1 MNCRQVEP
9 WLVDF
14 ARGIAAAD
22 DAAADAQHHL
32 AACAHCAARLTAE
45 QRLSAAFSA
54 VVQADAEAAAPAHV
68 EAMLRAAFRTQIDNE
83 QTQTTR
89 ASVLAPRGS
98 LASAL
103 WTRRTWAALVVAG
116 VVALLVVAVVRLRF
130 TPSRPVAR
138 TVAHNQSHEP
148 VAPSSQPLRPPAHE
162 QQAEQLDVSA
172 SSALPDESRRGVR
185 LKATRVRR
193 GTQAHEHEAAP
204 ASVGS
209 VGEMLVVARAPA
221 SESVSEFVSLVAGS
235 APPLASGQL
244 VRVEL
249 PRSAL
254 ASLGL
259 PLNPARGG
267 ETIKADVLLG
277 DDGLARAIRFVR

>member
-1 MNCRQVEP
+1 MNCRQVET

-14 ARGIAAAD
+14 ARGVAPAD
-22 DAAADAQHHL
+22 DADAQRHL

-45 QRLSAAFSA
+45 QRLSAAFGV
-54 VVQADAEAAAPAHV
+54 VVQDDAQATAPAHV
-68 EAMLRAAFRTQIDNE
+68 EAMLRAAFRAQIDNE

-89 ASVLAPRGS
+89 ASVLTSRGS
-98 LASAL
+98 LVSAL
-103 WTRRTWAALVVAG
+103 WARRTWAALAFAV
-116 VVALLVVAVVRLRF
+116 VVALFVVAALRLRL
-130 TPSRPVAR
+130 TPSRPTERAVASSQ
-138 TVAHNQSHEP
+138 AHES
-148 VAPSSQPLRPPAHE
+148 VAPSSE
-162 QQAEQLDVSA
+162 A
-172 SSALPDESRRGVR
+172 SSAPAPEQQGQQLNVSAASPARTGAR
-185 LKATRVRR
+185 LRTTRVRR
-193 GTQAHEHEAAP
+193 GTRAHEHEAAP
-204 ASVGS
+204 ASIGS

-221 SESVSEFVSLVAGS
+221 RESVSEFVSLVAGS